1 MHGDTMT
8 CNSCEINLGLEYH
21 YRSFVVRFLSEQL
34 KCSMHHHQIL
44 GLQFLVS
51 GGHYCSCTH
60 RNLYRFHSEKVHV
73 TEISCIFV
81 AVLKKNFPLIHVS
94 SHNIFE

>member
-21 YRSFVVRFLSEQL
+21 YSLFVVRFLSEQL

-51 GGHYCSCTH
+51 GGLIVHVLTEI
-60 RNLYRFHSEKVHV
+60 YRFHSEKVHV

-81 AVLKKNFPLIHVS
+81 AVLKKNFPLIHVP
-94 SHNIFE
+94 SH